1 MGIHHLLDEKDMG
14 WSLYDVEPQCILS
27 LPSTPFFDSFPISK
41 DLHFFDKYHQIPYNR
56 KAVKDDY
63 LHALK
68 LQQAASKY
76 QNSGPHYENETK

>member
-1 MGIHHLLDEKDMG
+1 MAEMGIHHLLDEKDMG

-27 LPSTPFFDSFPISK
+27 LPLTPFPSPKIFI
-41 DLHFFDKYHQIPYNR
+41 FFDKYHQIPYDR
-56 KAVKDDY
+56 KAVKDNY

-76 QNSGPHYENETK
+76 QNSGSHYENETK